1 MNSNTVIDRRIA
13 LQGAAAAGALG
24 VIGLANAGGASAA
37 TAGTAAAAPAPSIL
51 PAATY
56 PVLRV
61 GSTGT
66 AVRDLQSK
74 LSGAGFWLGSVDG
87 SFGSLTQQA
96 VYAIQKYHR
105 LSRDGV
111 CGPITWGKVNLRRRP
126 VARSTSYSHI
136 EIEKSRQ
143 LCYVVSGGRV
153 QFCFNTSTGSNK
165 PFYAWGKWYN
175 GQTPSGTFKCYR
187 YVPGWYNNALGALY
201 RPVFFNGGIALHG
214 STSIPP
220 YPASHGCC
228 RLSTAAQDLILSRRD
243 LAIGSTVVVY

>member
-1 MNSNTVIDRRIA
+1 MDSNTVIDRRIA

-37 TAGTAAAAPAPSIL
+37 TGGSAAAASAPTLL

-56 PVLRV
+56 PVLRY
-61 GSTGT
+61 GATGT

-87 SFGSLTQQA
+87 SFGHLTQQA

-105 LSRDGV
+105 ISRDGV
-111 CGPITWGKVNLRRRP
+111 CGPMTWGKVNLRRRP
-126 VARSTSYSHI
+126 VARSMSYSHI
-136 EIEKSRQ
+136 EIEKGRQ
-143 LCYVVSGGRV
+143 LCYVISGGRV
-153 QFCFNTSTGSNK
+153 QLCFNTSTGSNK
-165 PFYAWGKWYN
+165 PFQAWGNWYN

-187 YVPGWYNNALGALY
+187 YVPGWYTNALGGLY
-201 RPVFFNGGIALHG
+201 RPMFFNGGIALHG

-220 YPASHGCC
+220 YNASHGCC